1 MLILVPHG
9 SRKKRWYFSSV
20 NGFPFIFLAGR
31 RLPCRSSLFL
41 SPALIVSGRVSSLFL
56 SAMQNEP
63 QIPSAMQ
70 ATAKAS
76 CTRNREKQARPERKR
91 GPVG

>member
-1 MLILVPHG
+1 
-9 SRKKRWYFSSV
+9 
-20 NGFPFIFLAGR
+20 
-31 RLPCRSSLFL
+31 
-41 SPALIVSGRVSSLFL
+41 
-56 SAMQNEP
+56 MQNEP